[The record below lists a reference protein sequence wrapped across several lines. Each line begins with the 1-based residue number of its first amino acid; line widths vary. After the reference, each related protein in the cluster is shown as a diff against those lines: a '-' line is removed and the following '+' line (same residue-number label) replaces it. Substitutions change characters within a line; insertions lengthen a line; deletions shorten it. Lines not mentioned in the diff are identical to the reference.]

1 MYKIIVAV
9 SCLVAFAY
17 CAPQQY
23 QQQPQQYTTP
33 IPILRQEQEV
43 NPDGS
48 YKWAYET
55 GNGIAAQEQGY
66 LKNPG
71 TDAEA
76 QVAQG
81 SYSYTG
87 PDGVLYTVTY
97 IADENGFRAE
107 GAHLPTPPP
116 TPPEILKAL
125 QYIESQPQQPQQN
138 QQQNRYNQNQFQRF

>member
-1 MYKIIVAV
+1 MKSLIVV
-9 SCLVAFAY
+9 SVLVATA
-17 CAPQQY
+17 CAAPQFFPQGQPG
-23 QQQPQQYTTP
+23 QQ
-33 IPILRQEQEV
+33 IPILRQTQDA

-48 YKWAYET
+48 YQWSYET

-71 TDAEA
+71 VKDAEA

-81 SYSYTG
+81 SFSYTSPEG
-87 PDGVLYTVTY
+87 IPITITY

-116 TPPEILKAL
+116 IPQAILRSL
-125 QYIESQPQQPQQN
+125 QYTANQPPQPQPF
-138 QQQNRYNQNQFQRF
+138 RG